1 MHNTWHRIKSYLRH
15 VFCAKTSRGDGVHSP
30 FVFSFITD
38 VKNEKNPYYAYTPI
52 EQIRQNLL
60 NDKTLLHTTD
70 YGTGGSRTRSVS
82 DIAKKSLKS
91 RKQAQLLFRMVRAY
105 QPAVIFDLGTCLGT
119 TTLYLA
125 QGNKQATVHSFEGCP
140 QTASIAQTNF
150 SNAKCSNIQ
159 LHIGNLDD
167 TLPQVLQ
174 QIDGLDF
181 VFFDANHQKQPTL
194 QYFNQCIA
202 KANKNGIFVFDD
214 IHWSE
219 GMEQA
224 WKIVK
229 QHPKVTTSIDLYH
242 MGILFF
248 NPELK
253 PATYR
258 IKL

>member
-1 MHNTWHRIKSYLRH
+1 
-15 VFCAKTSRGDGVHSP
+15 
-30 FVFSFITD
+30 
-38 VKNEKNPYYAYTPI
+38 
-52 EQIRQNLL
+52 
-60 NDKTLLHTTD
+60 
-70 YGTGGSRTRSVS
+70 
-82 DIAKKSLKS
+82 
-91 RKQAQLLFRMVRAY
+91 
-105 QPAVIFDLGTCLGT
+105 
-119 TTLYLA
+119 
-125 QGNKQATVHSFEGCP
+125 
-140 QTASIAQTNF
+140 
-150 SNAKCSNIQ
+150 
-159 LHIGNLDD
+159 
-167 TLPQVLQ
+167 
-174 QIDGLDF
+174 LDF

-224 WKIVK
+224 WEIVK